1 MCTLQRYIELRFMR
15 LLIFLLAALLST
27 YSYSQS
33 YDELAIRS
41 VIDQLFDGMR
51 QSDST
56 QVKPVFVKGATLASI
71 IVGKD
76 NQVSKQQS
84 GAQRFIRA
92 IGQPKNQIWNEI
104 IWSYDIKIDGPMASA
119 WTEYSFYVDENLSH
133 CGVNVF
139 ELINLD
145 DGWKISQITDTR
157 RKEGCR
163 TKEIAEIDNL
173 MDAWHHAA
181 AVADKNTFFGSMTQ
195 DGIYIG
201 TDKSERWKRDD
212 MRVWSQQYFDRE
224 SAWSFTKVER
234 NVTLGASKEIAWF
247 DEILDTWMGPCRGS
261 GVVLKTEE
269 GWKISHYHLAIAVPN
284 EEVSGYLD
292 LIGLPQKN

>member
-1 MCTLQRYIELRFMR
+1 MMNRTFYMR
-15 LLIFLLAALLST
+15 TFVFLFTVFFSS
-27 YSYSQS
+27 YSYCQTD
-33 YDELAIRS
+33 DEVAIQT

-51 QSDST
+51 QSDSL
-56 QVKPVFVKGATLASI
+56 QVKPLFVRGASLASI
-71 IVGKD
+71 VVGKD
-76 NQVSKQQS
+76 NKVSKQQS
-84 GAQRFIRA
+84 GVQRFISA
-92 IGQPKNQIWNEI
+92 IGQPKNQVWNEI

-119 WTEYSFYVDENLSH
+119 WTEYSFYIDDDLSH

-139 ELINLD
+139 ELINLV

-157 RKEGCR
+157 RTNDCR
-163 TKEIAEIDNL
+163 TKDIAEIDDL
-173 MDAWHHAA
+173 MDDWHHAA
-181 AVADKNTFFGSMTQ
+181 AVADEDTFFGSMTK

-201 TDKSERWKRDD
+201 TDKSERWLRDD
-212 MRVWSQQYFDRE
+212 MRAWSQQYFDRE

-234 NVTLGASKEIAWF
+234 NVTIGASKEIAWF

-261 GVVLKTEE
+261 GVVIKTDE

-292 LIGLPQKN
+292 LIGLPQKK